1 MALLALGAALL
12 PAGGSA
18 ASFGQLYGFGD
29 NRYGQ
34 LGNTTND
41 ETSKPNPTPILV
53 TLPGEVGPITQAAT
67 GISSLALTATGQL
80 YGFGDNRYGQL
91 GNETNNL
98 EHVPNPTPTLVTLPG
113 ASGPVTHVAGGGHT
127 LAVTSTGQLYAFG
140 NNEDGQLGNETNNGM
155 YAYEANPT
163 PTLVTLPGEVGP
175 VTQAAAGGAF
185 SLAVTES
192 GQLYAFGEN
201 FWGQLGNTTN
211 DETSKPNPT
220 PMLVTLPGEVGP
232 VTQAAAGG
240 AFSLAVTESGQLYAF
255 GENIN
260 GELGNPTNNLAKE
273 LKPNPTPTLV
283 TLPGEVGS
291 VAQIAAGDLH
301 TLVLTSGDQ
310 LYAFG
315 FNQCGELGNT
325 TNNRTWAANP
335 TPTLVTLPGASGRIR
350 RIAAGDEYSLVLTS
364 TGQLY
369 AFGCDA
375 FGELGSPP
383 GKELLEARPTPQP
396 VAMPGG
402 ARVETMASGS
412 DDTLVVLDDLS
423 VANSSLPADELGLP
437 YSAQAQRTGGAAP
450 YTWSAAGLPPG
461 LSINRTS
468 GAISGTPTTPGTY
481 TATITPTDSAG
492 IEAPTPLTI
501 TINTPPSVRNETLPG
516 GEVGLPYNALA
527 RGIGGG
533 TPYTWAASG
542 LPPGLSINRTSGAIS
557 GIPTATGS
565 YTPTITLTD
574 SYGIE
579 ASMPLTI
586 AITTPSPVPNETL
599 PPVSGKTML
608 PSLPPKTPSAPSV
621 RNARQSVMRWREG
634 NQLAHI
640 SRGKTPTGTTFS
652 FSLNEQA
659 TVSFSFTQIHGELQ
673 SGHSCVA
680 TIPKNA
686 RRKQEVRRESCSAVT
701 AATLSFS
708 GHSATNNVLFA
719 GWISRTS
726 KLKPGR
732 YKLIIIAANSTGQRS
747 TPVSLIFTIVK

>member
-1 MALLALGAALL
+1 MPVAALMALLALGAALL

-34 LGNTTND
+34 LANTTND
-41 ETSKPNPTPILV
+41 ETSKPNPTPTLV
-53 TLPGEVGPITQAAT
+53 TLPGEVGPITQAAA

-140 NNEDGQLGNETNNGM
+140 NNQDGQLGNETNNGM

-175 VTQAAAGGAF
+175 VTQVAAGAAF

-201 FWGQLGNTTN
+201 IWGQLGNETN
-211 DETSKPNPT
+211 DGPGANEANPT
-220 PMLVTLPGEVGP
+220 PTLVTLPGEVGP
-232 VTQAAAGG
+232 VTQVAAGG

-301 TLVLTSGDQ
+301 SLVLTSSGQ

-350 RIAAGDEYSLVLTS
+350 RIAAGYEYSLVLTS

-383 GKELLEARPTPQP
+383 GKELLEARPTPQA

-402 ARVETMASGS
+402 ARVETMAAGS
-412 DDTLVVLDDLS
+412 DDTLVVLDGLS

-437 YSAQAQRTGGAAP
+437 YSAQAQGTGGAAP

-461 LSINRTS
+461 LSIDPEN
-468 GAISGTPTTPGTY
+468 GAIFGTPTTPGTY
-481 TATITPTDSAG
+481 TATITPTDSTG

-516 GEVGLPYNALA
+516 GVVGLSYNALVQ
-527 RGIGGG
+527 GIGGS

-542 LPPGLSINRTSGAIS
+542 LPQGLSINRTSGAIT
-557 GIPTATGS
+557 GTPAAIGS

-586 AITTPSPVPNETL
+586 AITTPSPAPNETL
-599 PPVSGKTML
+599 PSVPGETML
-608 PSLPPKTPSAPSV
+608 PSLPLKTPPAPSV
-621 RNARQSVMRWREG
+621 RNARQSAMRWREG

-659 TVSFSFTQIHGELQ
+659 TVSFSFTQIHGD
-673 SGHSCVA
+673 S
-680 TIPKNA
+680 
-686 RRKQEVRRESCSAVT
+686 RAVT
-701 AATLSFS
+701 AVLRQSTRTRGARRTYGARAAAPSSRRRSPSPATAPPTMCSS
-708 GHSATNNVLFA
+708 QDGSHAPAS
-719 GWISRTS
+719 
-726 KLKPGR
+726 
-732 YKLIIIAANSTGQRS
+732 
-747 TPVSLIFTIVK
+747 